1 MGYLI
6 ELDVYQGPFDLLL
19 DLIGKNEV
27 DLWDIPIAAITEQYL
42 HYLYSLQEKDLA
54 ITGEFLVMAATLI
67 RIKSRLLLP
76 QEPLEDDPEDEK
88 GDPRTELVEQLV
100 RYKFFK
106 KAAEFLQHR
115 YEEAA
120 RHFTR
125 GDHVESFDLTP
136 VYTEPFG
143 SVTLHELGELY
154 HHLLMELEKEPL
166 VHTISGKISL
176 QERLALVRLQLVGQP
191 SATFSDLLR
200 DHSPSEIVVTFLA
213 VLELVRLG
221 EIALVQTKSFGEI
234 DVRPLEL
241 EVEVRA

>member
-19 DLIGKNEV
+19 DLIARNEV
-27 DLWDIPIAAITEQYL
+27 DLWDIPIASITEQYL

-54 ITGEFLVMAATLI
+54 IAGEFLVMAATLI

-76 QEPLEDDPEDEK
+76 QEPLEDDLEDETE
-88 GDPRTELVEQLV
+88 DPRTELVEQLV

-106 KAAEFLQHR
+106 EVTQFLQQR
-115 YEEAA
+115 YDEAA
-120 RHFTR
+120 QHFTR
-125 GDHVESFDLTP
+125 GQRVESYDLTP
-136 VYTEPFG
+136 VYTEPIG
-143 SVTLHELGELY
+143 GVTLQELSELY
-154 HHLLMELEKEPL
+154 HHLLVELEKEPP

-191 SATFSDLLR
+191 RTTFSDLIR
-200 DHSPSEIVVTFLA
+200 SNTTSEIVVTFLA

-221 EIALVQTKSFGEI
+221 EISLVQTKSCGQI

-241 EVEVRA
+241 EVEVNI

>member
-19 DLIGKNEV
+19 DLIAKNEV

-42 HYLYSLQEKDLA
+42 NYLYSLQEKDLA

-76 QEPLEDDPEDEK
+76 QEPLEDDPEDEPE
-88 GDPRTELVEQLV
+88 DPRIELVEQLV

-106 KAAEFLQHR
+106 EAAQFLQHR
-115 YEEAA
+115 YEDAA

-125 GDHVESFDLTP
+125 GQRIESYDLTP
-136 VYTEPFG
+136 VYTEPMG
-143 SVTLHELGELY
+143 DVTLLELSELY
-154 HHLLMELEKEPL
+154 LHLLVELEKEPP

-176 QERLALVRLQLVGQP
+176 QERLALVRLQLVGHP
-191 SATFSDLLR
+191 RATFSDLVR
-200 DHSPSEIVVTFLA
+200 NNSTSEIVVTFLA

-221 EIALVQTKSFGEI
+221 EIALIQTKSFGEI
-234 DVRPLEL
+234 DVKPLEL
-241 EVEVRA
+241 EVEVNV